1 MPNFLFPPLD
11 KKKKKKLSILWAAF
25 SFLGEC
31 LSKSVQESYDY
42 YPPRCSSPPADA
54 ASPLLPSPLLLVSS
68 GCRCS
73 SDPCQGLQVIS
84 GLESQGVEL
93 KFVGRRC
100 LLWFW

>member
-1 MPNFLFPPLD
+1 MRYFVQLLNASLPPSPSRFTD
-11 KKKKKKLSILWAAF
+11 
-25 SFLGEC
+25 
-31 LSKSVQESYDY
+31 
-42 YPPRCSSPPADA
+42 PPRCSSPPADA
-54 ASPLLPSPLLLVSS
+54 ASPRLPSPLLLVSS